1 MLKAAC
7 KSSLPLLPH
16 SRVSR
21 PTVLPHL
28 QLTMASEA
36 ERTFQ
41 RFAVFGESSS
51 SGTEMNNKNFSKMCK
66 DCGIMDG
73 KTVTS
78 TDVDIVFSK
87 VKAKNARTITFQ
99 QFQEAMKEL
108 GQKRFKGKSP
118 DEALENIYRLMEGKD
133 PATTSATKATT
144 VGGVSRLTDTSKYT
158 GTHKERFDE
167 SGKGKGIAGREDV
180 THNSGYARPSPRHH
194 TLSNSRRTLHL
205 TGQKTFMTWL
215 PPCLQ
220 PPLYRCLLP
229 PVVRTPPPAHVV
241 SSTQN
246 AALSSGSHPHRFHG
260 ASSCRHQLGGPVYGA
275 SAWSTTPG
283 TCAQSSE

>member
-1 MLKAAC
+1 MTWKTDHGSFRDRKPKPRPGLSGSPIPARSLTLPIC
-7 KSSLPLLPH
+7 THESSEQSSPPLLPH
-16 SRVSR
+16 PQAS
-21 PTVLPHL
+21 PLTVLPHL

-51 SGTEMNNKNFSKMCK
+51 SGTEMNNKNFSKLCK

-118 DEALENIYRLMEGKD
+118 DEALENIYKLMEGKD
-133 PATTSATKATT
+133 PATTGVTKATT

-180 THNSGYARPSPRHH
+180 TDNSGY
-194 TLSNSRRTLHL
+194 
-205 TGQKTFMTWL
+205 
-215 PPCLQ
+215 
-220 PPLYRCLLP
+220 
-229 PVVRTPPPAHVV
+229 V
-241 SSTQN
+241 S
-246 AALSSGSHPHRFHG
+246 GYKG
-260 ASSCRHQLGGPVYGA
+260 A
-275 SAWSTTPG
+275 G
-283 TCAQSSE
+283 TYDKKGNN

>member
-1 MLKAAC
+1 
-7 KSSLPLLPH
+7 
-16 SRVSR
+16 
-21 PTVLPHL
+21 
-28 QLTMASEA
+28 MASEA

-51 SGTEMNNKNFSKMCK
+51 SGTEMNNKNFSKLCK

-118 DEALENIYRLMEGKD
+118 DEALENIYKLMEGKD
-133 PATTSATKATT
+133 PATTGVTKATT

-180 THNSGYARPSPRHH
+180 TDNSGYNFQMTVQGAC
-194 TLSNSRRTLHL
+194 
-205 TGQKTFMTWL
+205 KT
-215 PPCLQ
+215 
-220 PPLYRCLLP
+220 
-229 PVVRTPPPAHVV
+229 
-241 SSTQN
+241 
-246 AALSSGSHPHRFHG
+246 
-260 ASSCRHQLGGPVYGA
+260 
-275 SAWSTTPG
+275 
-283 TCAQSSE
+283 

>member
-1 MLKAAC
+1 
-7 KSSLPLLPH
+7 
-16 SRVSR
+16 
-21 PTVLPHL
+21 
-28 QLTMASEA
+28 MASEA

-51 SGTEMNNKNFSKMCK
+51 SGTEMNNKNFSKLCK

-87 VKAKNARTITFQ
+87 VNSWISVLLTRAKNARTITFQ

-118 DEALENIYRLMEGKD
+118 DEALENIYKLMEGKD
-133 PATTSATKATT
+133 PATTGVTKATT

-180 THNSGYARPSPRHH
+180 TDNSGYVSGYKGAG
-194 TLSNSRRTLHL
+194 TYDKKGSN
-205 TGQKTFMTWL
+205 
-215 PPCLQ
+215 
-220 PPLYRCLLP
+220 
-229 PVVRTPPPAHVV
+229 
-241 SSTQN
+241 
-246 AALSSGSHPHRFHG
+246 
-260 ASSCRHQLGGPVYGA
+260 
-275 SAWSTTPG
+275 
-283 TCAQSSE
+283 